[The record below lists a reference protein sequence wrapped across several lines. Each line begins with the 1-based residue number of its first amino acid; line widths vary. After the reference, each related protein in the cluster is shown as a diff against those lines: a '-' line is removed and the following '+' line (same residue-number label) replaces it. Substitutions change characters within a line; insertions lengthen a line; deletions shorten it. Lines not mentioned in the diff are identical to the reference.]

1 MIKATSGWITLTAC
15 FLSSGGQQVAK
26 QQSTE
31 SFDLPLKSDAARASF
46 SLGVGSRLDVASL
59 VMICVSVVTA
69 YLVLPPLYSVIQT
82 SLFTTKLTGEI
93 DQFTLRYYE
102 DLLRELQILG
112 PFLNTFY
119 FSIGSALFATLLGGS
134 IAWVVVRTDSPLRGL
149 GYFTAFA
156 SFGTPFILYTIGW
169 LLLLGKAGPINY
181 WLKTLL
187 DQTGPVIN
195 VYSMFGM
202 ILIESLLWSPFVF
215 LMLAAAFRSM
225 DPSLEEASA
234 ACGARVWQTMRRIS
248 LRLMLPAFFSV
259 MLLIFIRTFES
270 FEIPALVGLP
280 GDIRVLTT
288 SIYLDAQKLPPRYGS
303 AGAFSVF
310 LMVVVAVTLY
320 FYFRMTREGDRY
332 HTVTGKGYRPALI
345 NLGRWRYLAGSALV
359 TYSIVLLVLPFLIIL
374 WASLLPFYMQPSLE
388 GLAKF
393 TIKNYMTA
401 IHYPKLT
408 DAIKNSVLLG
418 LGSSSL
424 VMALTLLASWLLVRT
439 KIRGRWL
446 LDLMTTLPLLFPGIV
461 MGLAILRF
469 YLFVPIP
476 VYGTLWILLIAF
488 VTRYIPYGI
497 RYTHSGLLQ
506 LHKELEEASYV
517 SGASW
522 FSSMRRIILPL
533 ITPSF
538 LGGWIFIFLLSAK
551 ELSMSVLL
559 VSPQTPVVSVAIFEL
574 WENAQVGELAAFGVI
589 WTVIL
594 VTVAIVYYAFARRYG
609 IQQS

>member
-1 MIKATSGWITLTAC
+1 MAKQESTETLELALKARTSGRSVSVGL
-15 FLSSGGQQVAK
+15 
-26 QQSTE
+26 
-31 SFDLPLKSDAARASF
+31 ASRF
-46 SLGVGSRLDVASL
+46 DVASV
-59 VMICVSVVTA
+59 VMIAVSVITA

-82 SLFTTKLTGEI
+82 SLYTTKLTGEI

-102 DLLRELQILG
+102 DLLRELQIIG

-119 FSIGSALFATLLGGS
+119 FSMGSALCATALGGS
-134 IAWVVVRTDSPLRGL
+134 IAWLVVRTDSPLRGL

-181 WLKTLL
+181 WLKVLL
-187 DQTGPVIN
+187 EQTGPVIN

-303 AGAFSVF
+303 AGAFSVL
-310 LMVVVAVTLY
+310 LMVVVAATLY
-320 FYFRMTREGDRY
+320 YYFRMTREGDRY
-332 HTVTGKGYRPALI
+332 HTVTGKGYRPTLI
-345 NLGRWRYLAGSALV
+345 RLGRWRYVAGSALV
-359 TYSIVLLVLPFLIIL
+359 AYSIVLLVLPFLIIL

-393 TIKNYMTA
+393 TIKNYVTA
-401 IHYPKLT
+401 LHFPKLI

-418 LGSSSL
+418 LGSASF
-424 VMALTLLASWLLVRT
+424 VMVLTLLASWLLVRT
-439 KIRGRWL
+439 KIRGRWV
-446 LDLMTTLPLLFPGIV
+446 LDLLTTLPLLFPGIV

-522 FSSMRRIILPL
+522 FGSMRRIILPL

-594 VTVAIVYYAFARRYG
+594 VTVAIAYYAFARRYG
-609 IQQS
+609 VQHN

>member
-1 MIKATSGWITLTAC
+1 M
-15 FLSSGGQQVAK
+15 AK
-26 QQSTE
+26 QPSSRAYDYQ
-31 SFDLPLKSDAARASF
+31 LKSGAAGALRSFFRPAIALRFDAPTVVMLAV
-46 SLGVGSRLDVASL
+46 SL
-59 VMICVSVVTA
+59 ITA

-93 DQFTLRYYE
+93 DEFTFRYYQ
-102 DLLRELQILG
+102 DLIRELQVVG
-112 PFLNTFY
+112 PFLNTLY
-119 FSIGSALFATLLGGS
+119 FSIGSAVLATLLGGS
-134 IAWVVVRTDSPLRGL
+134 IAWIVTRTDAPLRGL

-181 WLKTLL
+181 WLKVIL
-187 DQTGPVIN
+187 DQPGPVIN
-195 VYSMFGM
+195 VYSLFGM

-234 ACGARVWQTMRRIS
+234 ACGARVWQTMRRVS
-248 LRLMLPAFFSV
+248 LRLMLPALFSV
-259 MLLIFIRTFES
+259 MLLIFIRSFES

-280 GDIRVLTT
+280 GDVRVLTT
-288 SIYLDAQKLPPRYGS
+288 AIFLDAQKLPPRYGS
-303 AGAFSVF
+303 AGAFSVL
-310 LMVVVAVTLY
+310 LMIVVACALY
-320 FYFRMTREGDRY
+320 FYFRVTREGDRF
-332 HTVTGKGYRPALI
+332 HTITGKGYRPALI
-345 NLGRWRYLAGSALV
+345 PLGRWRYLASCGLLV
-359 TYSIVLLVLPFLIIL
+359 YSLVLLVLPFLIIL
-374 WASLLPFYMQPSLE
+374 WASFLPFYMQPSFE
-388 GLAKF
+388 GLSKF
-393 TIKNYMTA
+393 TLKNYYTA
-401 IHYPKLT
+401 IHFPKIT
-408 DAIKNSVLLG
+408 DSIKNSILLG
-418 LGSSSL
+418 LGSASA

-439 KIRGRWL
+439 KMRGRWL
-446 LDLMTTLPLLFPGIV
+446 LDLLTTLPLLFPGIV

-506 LHKELEEASYV
+506 LHKELEEAAYTA
-517 SGASW
+517 GASW
-522 FSSMRRIILPL
+522 TNCMRRIILPL
-533 ITPSF
+533 VTPSF

-594 VTVAIVYYAFARRYG
+594 VSIAIVYYLFARRYG
-609 IQQS
+609 VQQN

>member
-1 MIKATSGWITLTAC
+1 
-15 FLSSGGQQVAK
+15 VAK
-26 QQSTE
+26 HHSSQIY
-31 SFDLPLKSDAARASF
+31 DLPIKSQAAGARGIFRLALSWRMDAPT
-46 SLGVGSRLDVASL
+46 G
-59 VMICVSVVTA
+59 VMIGVSAVTA

-93 DQFTLRYYE
+93 DAFTFQYYRQ
-102 DLLRELQILG
+102 LFAELTIIG
-112 PFLNTFY
+112 PFLNSLY
-119 FSIGSALFATLLGGS
+119 FAIGSAILATLLGGS
-134 IAWVVVRTDSPLRGL
+134 IAWVATRTDAPLRSL

-181 WLKTLL
+181 WLKTLFN
-187 DQTGPVIN
+187 QTGPVIN
-195 VYSMFGM
+195 VYSLLGM
-202 ILIESLLWSPFVF
+202 IVIESLLWSPFVF
-215 LMLAAAFRSM
+215 LMLATAFRSM
-225 DPSLEEASA
+225 DPSLEEASS
-234 ACGARVWQTMRRIS
+234 ACGARVWQTLRRIS
-248 LRLMLPAFFSV
+248 LRLLLPAFFSV
-259 MLLIFIRTFES
+259 LLLIFIRTFES

-303 AGAFSVF
+303 AGAFAVL
-310 LMVVVAVTLY
+310 LMLVVAGTLY
-320 FYFRMTREGDRY
+320 LYFRITREGERF
-332 HTVTGKGYRPALI
+332 HTVTGKGYRPATI
-345 NLGRWRYLAGSALV
+345 RLGRWRYVAAGGLV
-359 TYSIVLLVLPFLIIL
+359 IYSLVLLVLPFLIIL

-388 GLAKF
+388 AISRF
-393 TIKNYMTA
+393 TLKNYVTA
-401 IHYPKLT
+401 LNFPKIT
-408 DAIKNSVLLG
+408 DAIKNSIVLG
-418 LGSSSL
+418 LGSASF
-424 VMALTLLASWLLVRT
+424 VMILTMLASWILVRT
-439 KIRGRWL
+439 KMRGRWL
-446 LDLMTTLPLLFPGIV
+446 LDFLTTLPLLFPGIV

-488 VTRYIPYGI
+488 ATRYIPYGI

-522 FSSMRRIILPL
+522 LNSMRRIILPL

-538 LGGWIFIFLLSAK
+538 LGGWIFVFLLSAK

-574 WENAQVGELAAFGVI
+574 WENAQIGELAAFGVI

-594 VTVAIVYYAFARRYG
+594 VTVAILYYVFACRYG
-609 IQQS
+609 VQQS

>member
-1 MIKATSGWITLTAC
+1 M
-15 FLSSGGQQVAK
+15 AK

-31 SFDLPLKSDAARASF
+31 SFELPLKSDTARVRI
-46 SLGVGSRLDVASL
+46 SLGVSSRFDVATV

-119 FSIGSALFATLLGGS
+119 FAIGSALCATVLGGS
-134 IAWVVVRTDSPLRGL
+134 IAWLVVRTDSPLRGL

-169 LLLLGKAGPINY
+169 LLLLGRAGPVNY
-181 WLKTLL
+181 WLKILL

-303 AGAFSVF
+303 AGAFSVL
-310 LMVVVAVTLY
+310 LMVVVAATLY
-320 FYFRMTREGDRY
+320 YYFRITREGDRY
-332 HTVTGKGYRPALI
+332 HTVTGKGYRPTLI
-345 NLGRWRYLAGSALV
+345 GLGRWRYVAGSALV
-359 TYSIVLLVLPFLIIL
+359 GYSIVLLVLPFLIIL
-374 WASLLPFYMQPSLE
+374 WASVLPFYMQPSLE
-388 GLAKF
+388 GLAKL
-393 TIKNYMTA
+393 TIKNYVTA
-401 IHYPKLT
+401 LHFPKLT

-418 LGSSSL
+418 LGSASF
-424 VMALTLLASWLLVRT
+424 VMVLTLLASWLLVRT
-439 KIRGRWL
+439 KIRGRWM
-446 LDLMTTLPLLFPGIV
+446 LDLLTTLPLLFPGIV

-522 FSSMRRIILPL
+522 FGSMRRVILPL

-589 WTVIL
+589 WTAIL
-594 VTVAIVYYAFARRYG
+594 VTVAVFYYIFARRYG
-609 IQQS
+609 VQQS

>member
-1 MIKATSGWITLTAC
+1 M
-15 FLSSGGQQVAK
+15 AK
-26 QQSTE
+26 PQSTDAL
-31 SFDLPLKSDAARASF
+31 DLPASARATRGW
-46 SLGVGSRLDVASL
+46 LGIGAASQFDVATGL
-59 VMICVSVVTA
+59 MIAVTVITG

-82 SLFTTKLTGEI
+82 SLFTTTLTGEI

-102 DLLRELQILG
+102 DLVRELQVIG
-112 PFLNTFY
+112 PFLNTLY
-119 FSIGSALFATLLGGS
+119 FAVGAALLSTILGGS
-134 IAWVVVRTDSPLRGL
+134 IAWIVVRTDSPLRSL

-169 LLLLGKAGPINY
+169 LLLLGKAGPVNY
-181 WLKTLL
+181 WLKVLL
-187 DQTGPVIN
+187 DQSGNVIN
-195 VYSMFGM
+195 VYSLLGM
-202 ILIESLLWSPFVF
+202 IFIESLLWSPFVF

-225 DPSLEEASA
+225 DPSLEEASS
-234 ACGARVWQTMRRIS
+234 ACGARVWQTMRRVS

-288 SIYLDAQKLPPRYGS
+288 SIYLDAQKLPPKYGS
-303 AGAFSVF
+303 AGAFSVL
-310 LMVVVAVTLY
+310 LMVVVAATLY
-320 FYFRMTREGDRY
+320 CYFRITREGDSY
-332 HTVTGKGYRPALI
+332 HTVTGKGYRPTLI
-345 NLGRWRYLAGSALV
+345 NLGRWRYLAACGLV
-359 TYSIVLLVLPFLIIL
+359 LYSTVLLVLPFLIIL

-388 GLAKF
+388 GLAKL
-393 TIKNYMTA
+393 TLKNYVTA
-401 IHYPKLT
+401 LHFHKIT
-408 DAIKNSVLLG
+408 DAIKNSILLG
-418 LGSSSL
+418 LGSASF
-424 VMALTLLASWLLVRT
+424 VMVLTVLASWLLVRT

-446 LDLMTTLPLLFPGIV
+446 LDLLTTLPLLFPGIV

-522 FSSMRRIILPL
+522 FGSMRRIVLPL

-589 WTVIL
+589 WTAIL
-594 VTVAIVYYAFARRYG
+594 VSVAILYYFFARRYG

>member
-1 MIKATSGWITLTAC
+1 M
-15 FLSSGGQQVAK
+15 AK

-31 SFDLPLKSDAARASF
+31 TLDLALKARTSGRSL
-46 SLGVGSRLDVASL
+46 SLGLASRFDVASV
-59 VMICVSVVTA
+59 VMIIVSVITA

-82 SLFTTKLTGEI
+82 SLYTTKLTGEI

-102 DLLRELQILG
+102 DLLRELQIIG

-119 FSIGSALFATLLGGS
+119 FSMGSALCATVLGGS
-134 IAWVVVRTDSPLRGL
+134 IAWLVVRTDSPLRSL

-181 WLKTLL
+181 WLKVLL

-234 ACGARVWQTMRRIS
+234 ACGARIWQTMRRIS

-303 AGAFSVF
+303 AGAFSVL
-310 LMVVVAVTLY
+310 LMVVVAATLY
-320 FYFRMTREGDRY
+320 YYFRMTREGDRF
-332 HTVTGKGYRPALI
+332 HTVTGKGYRPTLI
-345 NLGRWRYLAGSALV
+345 SLGRWRYVAGSALV
-359 TYSIVLLVLPFLIIL
+359 AYSIVLLVLPFLIIL

-393 TIKNYMTA
+393 TIKNYVTA
-401 IHYPKLT
+401 LHFPKLT

-418 LGSSSL
+418 LGSASF
-424 VMALTLLASWLLVRT
+424 VMVLTLLASWLLVRT
-439 KIRGRWL
+439 KIRGRWM
-446 LDLMTTLPLLFPGIV
+446 LDLLTTLPLLFPGIV

-522 FSSMRRIILPL
+522 FGSMRRIILPL

-594 VTVAIVYYAFARRYG
+594 VAVAIVYYGFARRYG
-609 IQQS
+609 IQQN

>member
-1 MIKATSGWITLTAC
+1 M
-15 FLSSGGQQVAK
+15 AK
-26 QQSTE
+26 QPSSETY
-31 SFDLPLKSDAARASF
+31 DLSLKPGSAGAARGAF
-46 SLGVGSRLDVASL
+46 GMGVIWRCDAVTG
-59 VMICVSVVTA
+59 VMIAVSLITA

-93 DQFTLRYYE
+93 DQFTLRYYA
-102 DLLRELQILG
+102 DLLKEFGVVAPL
-112 PFLNTFY
+112 LNTLY
-119 FSIGSALFATLLGGS
+119 FSVGTAFVATVIGGS
-134 IAWVVVRTDSPLRGL
+134 VAWIVTRTDAPLRTL

-169 LLLLGKAGPINY
+169 ILLLGKAGPVNT
-181 WLKTLL
+181 WLKYLL
-187 DQTGPVIN
+187 DRPGPVIN
-195 VYSMFGM
+195 VYSLFGM
-202 ILIESLLWSPFVF
+202 IFIESLLWSPFVF

-234 ACGARVWQTMRRIS
+234 VCGARVWQTMRRVS

-259 MLLIFIRTFES
+259 VLLLFIRSFES

-288 SIYLDAQKLPPRYGS
+288 SIYLDAQKLPPEYGS
-303 AGAFSVF
+303 AGAFSVL
-310 LMVVVAVTLY
+310 LMFVVAVTLY
-320 FYFRMTREGDRY
+320 LYFRVTREGDQFR
-332 HTVTGKGYRPALI
+332 TITGKGYRPAVI
-345 NLGRWRYLAGSALV
+345 HLGRWRYVAAAGVLF
-359 TYSIVLLVLPFLIIL
+359 YSTVLLLLPFLIIL
-374 WASLLPFYMQPSLE
+374 WASLLPFYIQPSLE
-388 GLAKF
+388 AVSRF
-393 TIKNYMTA
+393 TLKNYITA
-401 IHYPKLT
+401 LHFPKVT
-408 DAIKNSVLLG
+408 DSIENSILLG
-418 LGSSSL
+418 LGSATA
-424 VMALTLLASWLLVRT
+424 VMVLTLLASWLLVRT
-439 KIRGRWL
+439 KVRGRWL
-446 LDLMTTLPLLFPGIV
+446 LDLLTTLPLLFPGIV

-476 VYGTLWILLIAF
+476 IYGTLWILLIAF

-506 LHKELEEASYV
+506 VHQELEEASYV

-522 FSSMRRIILPL
+522 SRSMRRIVLPL

-538 LGGWIFIFLLSAK
+538 LGGWVFIFLLSAK

-589 WTVIL
+589 WSTIL
-594 VTVAIVYYAFARRYG
+594 VVVAIVYYLIARRYG
-609 IQQS
+609 VQQN

>member
-1 MIKATSGWITLTAC
+1 M
-15 FLSSGGQQVAK
+15 AK
-26 QQSTE
+26 QQTTE
-31 SFDLPLKSDAARASF
+31 SLELPLKSHTAGGVFAP
-46 SLGVGSRLDVASL
+46 SLSSRFDVATV
-59 VMICVSVVTA
+59 VMVLVSVITA

-102 DLLRELQILG
+102 DLLRELQIIG

-119 FSIGSALFATLLGGS
+119 FSIGSALCATAIGGS
-134 IAWVVVRTDSPLRGL
+134 IAWIVVRTDSPLRGL

-181 WLKTLL
+181 WLKALFN
-187 DQTGPVIN
+187 QTAPVIN
-195 VYSMFGM
+195 VYSLFGM

-225 DPSLEEASA
+225 DPSLEEASSV
-234 ACGARVWQTMRRIS
+234 CGARVWQTMRRIS

-280 GDIRVLTT
+280 GDLRVLTT

-303 AGAFSVF
+303 AGAFSVL
-310 LMVVVAVTLY
+310 LMVVVAITLY
-320 FYFRMTREGDRY
+320 CYFRITREGDRF
-332 HTVTGKGYRPALI
+332 HTVTGKGYRPTLVH
-345 NLGRWRYLAGSALV
+345 LGRWRYLAGSALV
-359 TYSIVLLVLPFLIIL
+359 LYSVILLVLPFLIIL
-374 WASLLPFYMQPSLE
+374 WASFLPFYMQPSME

-393 TIKNYMTA
+393 TLKNYVTA
-401 IHYPKLT
+401 IHFPKLT
-408 DAIKNSVLLG
+408 DSIKNSVLLG
-418 LGSSSL
+418 LGSASL
-424 VMALTLLASWLLVRT
+424 VMVLTLLASWLLVRT

-446 LDLMTTLPLLFPGIV
+446 LDLLTTLPLLFPGIV

-488 VTRYIPYGI
+488 ITRYIPYGI

-522 FSSMRRIILPL
+522 FSSMRRIVLPL

-594 VTVAIVYYAFARRYG
+594 VTVAIFYYIFARRYG
-609 IQQS
+609 VQQN

>member
-1 MIKATSGWITLTAC
+1 
-15 FLSSGGQQVAK
+15 VAK

-31 SFDLPLKSDAARASF
+31 ALDLPATVRTTR
-46 SLGVGSRLDVASL
+46 GRLAIGAASL
-59 VMICVSVVTA
+59 FDVPTSLMIAVSLITG

-93 DQFTLRYYE
+93 DQFTFRYYE
-102 DLLRELQILG
+102 DLIRELQVVG

-119 FSIGSALFATLLGGS
+119 FAVGAALLSTILGGS
-134 IAWVVVRTDSPLRGL
+134 IAWIVVRTDSPLRSL

-181 WLKTLL
+181 WLKILL
-187 DQTGPVIN
+187 NQTAPVLN
-195 VYSMFGM
+195 VYSLTGM
-202 ILIESLLWSPFVF
+202 IFIESLLWSPFVF

-234 ACGARVWQTMRRIS
+234 ACGARVWQTLRRIS
-248 LRLMLPAFFSV
+248 LRLLLPAFFSV

-303 AGAFSVF
+303 AGAFSVL
-310 LMVVVAVTLY
+310 LMVVVAATLY
-320 FYFRMTREGDRY
+320 FYFRLTREGDRF
-332 HTVTGKGYRPALI
+332 HTVTGKGYRPTRVS
-345 NLGRWRYLAGSALV
+345 LGRWRYLTASGLLV
-359 TYSIVLLVLPFLIIL
+359 YAVVLLVLPFLIIL
-374 WASLLPFYMQPSLE
+374 WASFLPFYMQPSLE

-393 TIKNYMTA
+393 TTKNYVTA
-401 IHYPKLT
+401 LHFPKIT

-418 LGSSSL
+418 LGSASL
-424 VMALTLLASWLLVRT
+424 VMVLTVLASWLLVRT

-522 FSSMRRIILPL
+522 FSSMRRIVLPL

-574 WENAQVGELAAFGVI
+574 WENAQIGELAAFGVI
-589 WTVIL
+589 WTAIL
-594 VTVAIVYYAFARRYG
+594 VTVAIFYYMIARRYG
-609 IQQS
+609 VQQN